1 MTEPAK
7 LHISQFFTYDHLR
20 EPLRSVSEKFAK
32 FHDALVAGV
41 LTREEF
47 QTGVNILADWCRALL
62 PANPERDWCEAKL
75 MAAFGEDDT
84 DMRLRWLLEAKDCAV
99 RATLAGPA

>member
-1 MTEPAK
+1 MTDPAK

-20 EPLRSVSEKFAK
+20 EPLRSVSEKFSRH
-32 FHDALVAGV
+32 HDLVVVGQSATAYWEAINALA
-41 LTREEF
+41 
-47 QTGVNILADWCRALL
+47 AWCTAEL

-75 MAAFGEDDT
+75 MAAYGEDDT